1 VHIVS
6 GNRLTYSSVAE
17 AFRQRGLA
25 LPKISIIALSGHLRM
40 SLLSRGP
47 FVTALP
53 SSLLRFNAAKFG
65 LKILPVDLQID
76 GYPVAILA
84 LRNRV
89 LSPLVGLFIEHV
101 REVSRSLV
109 MPQ

>member
-1 VHIVS
+1 
-6 GNRLTYSSVAE
+6 
-17 AFRQRGLA
+17 
-25 LPKISIIALSGHLRM
+25 M
-40 SLLSRGP
+40 
-47 FVTALP
+47 TALP
-53 SSLLRFNAAKFG
+53 SSLLRFNAANFG

-101 REVSRSLV
+101 RKVSQSIV
-109 MPQ
+109 APQ